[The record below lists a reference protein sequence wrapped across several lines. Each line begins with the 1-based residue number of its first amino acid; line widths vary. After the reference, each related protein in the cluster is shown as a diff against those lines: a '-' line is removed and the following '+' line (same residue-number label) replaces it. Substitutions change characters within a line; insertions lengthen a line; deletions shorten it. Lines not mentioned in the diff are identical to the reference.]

1 MILPTLLLIALLA
14 SGLLYNLDKKQ
25 AFAGVKI
32 EQLQEM
38 VDWNRDVNFE
48 EAKKNLR
55 LAKEI
60 NQEKRRRKQLKDA
73 GVSEEEITK
82 IIQNERLARA
92 NGGRLPLSQNNK
104 TSNNDDANNDENDE
118 NNDNDE
124 ENESVWLTDK
134 PSKKAKK
141 QSKDSE
147 GVIING
153 EKMPS
158 GSNAEMIKNQQQATH
173 RQNIDNQQAS
183 NVEAQDD
190 KNDYENNK
198 NNNNNYAF
206 TEKTTYD
213 YVLQQKPVESN
224 KPQRDAVYNDIEGL
238 SEQSYDD
245 FELSRMIKKAGENA
259 NNPQHFAVFAKEVAK
274 IANKQNTTNNSDVEV
289 EIPQMNYDNEDE
301 LFANSAIN
309 RKQYKLNN
317 KHNNK
322 KNNSKMYANNWVRY
336 GGKNSKKNNQS
347 KNVYQRLEHM
357 YAIATEDEY
366 NKTSNKNKL
375 NRKITKNKNN
385 SITNIKR
392 TNRNANHKELYSWNS
407 KKNTPNLNET
417 NSNSEEMN
425 EATNSDTEIILGKSY
440 MTEKQ
445 AKAKQNGAP
454 HPYRRE
460 STDKRT
466 QYQPQNIA
474 QIAYDENNKHLKPA
488 VFESHVINQVF
499 DNLGDPNAVQIA
511 RALINKVGET
521 DIKDEDGNTLL
532 MHAVARKNQS
542 LIAMLLAEGA
552 SPNAMNKEG
561 FAPIH
566 LASSN
571 GDDTAI
577 HSLMMSGANPNL
589 KDRDGNTSLMYA
601 SKMGN
606 ANSVKL
612 MMSLGGD
619 PTITNIST
627 GKTAFDFANEN
638 ENPIISTLLDARTKK
653 ILRKRH
659 PVELTR

>member
-1 MILPTLLLIALLA
+1 MKKPKLIFSVSLFATLSAV
-14 SGLLYNLDKKQ
+14 GLLYEFDSQQ
-25 AFAGVKI
+25 AFAGVKV

-38 VDWNRDVNFE
+38 IDWNRDVNFD

-60 NQEKRRRKQLKDA
+60 NMEKRRRKQLRDA

-92 NGGRLPLSQNNK
+92 NGGKLPMSQNNK
-104 TSNNDDANNDENDE
+104 TINHEK

-124 ENESVWLTDK
+124 DNEDDENDNGDEDVWLTNK
-134 PSKKAKK
+134 PSKKNKHT
-141 QSKDSE
+141 QPKDNDE
-147 GVIING
+147 ITING
-153 EKMPS
+153 KKMPS
-158 GSNAEMIKNQQQATH
+158 GSNTEMLEKK
-173 RQNIDNQQAS
+173 
-183 NVEAQDD
+183 EQD
-190 KNDYENNK
+190 KREVK
-198 NNNNNYAF
+198 NNNTEEVKTDNNDTIA
-206 TEKTTYD
+206 EKTTYD
-213 YVLQQKPVESN
+213 YVLQQKPLDSN
-224 KPQRDAVYNDIEGL
+224 KQKRDTIYNEIEGL

-245 FELSRMIKKAGENA
+245 FELSRMVKKAGENA

-274 IANKQNTTNNSDVEV
+274 IANKQSITNNSDIEV
-289 EIPQMNYDNEDE
+289 EIPQINYNDDNELVGD
-301 LFANSAIN
+301 FTAN
-309 RKQYKLNN
+309 RKQYKQNQN
-317 KHNNK
+317 K
-322 KNNSKMYANNWVRY
+322 SRMYANNWVRY
-336 GGKNSKKNNQS
+336 GGKNTKRSDQS
-347 KNVYQRLEHM
+347 KNVYQRLENM
-357 YAIATEDEY
+357 YAVATEDKY
-366 NKTSNKNKL
+366 GDASNKGKQNK
-375 NRKITKNKNN
+375 KMTKSRNN
-385 SITNIKR
+385 HII
-392 TNRNANHKELYSWNS
+392 NANKKIKHKELYSLSSNKS
-407 KKNTPNLNET
+407 SNATNGDDLN
-417 NSNSEEMN
+417 NEEMN
-425 EATNSDTEIILGKSY
+425 EATNSNTEIVLGKNY
-440 MTEKQ
+440 ITEKQ

-460 STDKRT
+460 RTDKRT
-466 QYQPQNIA
+466 QYLPQNIS
-474 QIAYDENNKHLKPA
+474 QIAYDDNNKHLKPA

-589 KDRDGNTSLMYA
+589 KDRDGNTALMYA

-619 PTITNIST
+619 PTITNFST

-638 ENPIISTLLDARTKK
+638 ENPIIATLLETRMKN